1 MSFFRHGRS
10 IGPMY
15 EKDNRGA
22 EAPLLIVRDE
32 SHRLSLGAVLSSR
45 ARFRFAGCVHHAMKE
60 FCRSSSFQR
69 TAICGL
75 TGCLNQWV
83 HPSPA
88 FVSGPPMAKASS

>member
-15 EKDNRGA
+15 GKQNRGT
-22 EAPLLIVRDE
+22 EAPLLIVHDE
-32 SHRLSLGAVLSSR
+32 SHRLSLGGVLSSR
-45 ARFRFAGCVHHAMKE
+45 ARFRFAGCVHHAMNK
-60 FCRSSSFQR
+60 FRRSSNSQR

-83 HPSPA
+83 HLS
-88 FVSGPPMAKASS
+88 VVNLKRSVRTD

>member
-15 EKDNRGA
+15 RKQNRGT

-32 SHRLSLGAVLSSR
+32 SHRLSLGGLLSSS
-45 ARFRFAGCVHHAMKE
+45 ARFRFARCVHHAMYK
-60 FCRSSSFQR
+60 FRLASNSQR

-83 HPSPA
+83 HPTD
-88 FVSGPPMAKASS
+88 